1 MTFCSYSGQGTCQDL
16 RRGTE
21 DAGCV
26 DGSHLR
32 APSDQ
37 GEQGHLPP
45 GGVRGKVHVSLPQVR
60 RGDHGRFLIQQ
71 VFSTIP

>member
-32 APSDQ
+32 APTDQ

-45 GGVRGKVHVSLPQVR
+45 GGLRGKVHVSLPQVWSLTQFYSVALHNQR
-60 RGDHGRFLIQQ
+60 L
-71 VFSTIP
+71 V